1 MLAPLPSKSLLN
13 VLKAS
18 LIKTKKVSKLIGF
31 YHLLMQRYLR
41 WNHGTGMMEISLRKL
56 LEKRRRRGKKE
67 REIFYFIFNFYNLK

>member
-13 VLKAS
+13 VLKAN
-18 LIKTKKVSKLIGF
+18 LIKTKKVSKVIGF

-67 REIFYFIFNFYNLK
+67 GEIFYFIFNFYNLK